1 MKLALTEMKCTLV
14 MLLRR
19 YKFEF
24 VPSFD
29 TEKENKGDG
38 IPHVV
43 VFFSMCPNRID
54 MKIGMR

>member
-14 MLLRR
+14 MLLRK

-29 TEKENKGDG
+29 TERKTKAM
-38 IPHVV
+38 
-43 VFFSMCPNRID
+43 VFHA
-54 MKIGMR
+54 